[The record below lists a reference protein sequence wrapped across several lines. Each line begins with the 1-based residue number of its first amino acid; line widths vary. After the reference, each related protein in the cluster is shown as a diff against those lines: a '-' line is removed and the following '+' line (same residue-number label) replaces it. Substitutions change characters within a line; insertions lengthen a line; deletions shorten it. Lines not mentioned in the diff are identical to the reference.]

1 MGLISKIRNGH
12 RKSSS
17 GPNLDVPK
25 NHQSTFSS
33 SSLVGSDFRQRISSS
48 SYTSQDTHGSPAA
61 AAEKGLPPVKGG
73 KRLPPALQPNLD
85 VIADNLSQSPEGRAS
100 LNDPETTDM
109 DEKPLPLLEP
119 KVLPDRNGAMANGSR
134 SPPRRIAPKSTV
146 EDSIANEAQN
156 THTNQPLDSLRDG
169 ATTETTK
176 AHTGPMRPQAA
187 PLRNSMAFTDS
198 LEAFQNGSASGQ
210 ESMRRTAD
218 GVGSNIKPNANAI
231 HESDIPYGRPHHRPP
246 NMPIAPMDPYN
257 SSPTFQADTKNKLD
271 SPPFLP
277 FAQSPYNYRNPSGGH
292 LAYQKLNP
300 APAHDESCE
309 EYSYSGSDD
318 SASGDSV
325 DSSVA
330 NSQVELNPYYDQWK
344 AYFSFL
350 AAQQK
355 QQEMINS
362 HRQSLYN
369 SPYAAN
375 YMYQQNYH
383 PGHMSMQALS
393 PSGMALPML
402 QSPIRSSPH
411 SRTPLS
417 ASREILYR
425 ESPLSKNIDSGSAK
439 KKSYTALQT
448 LNNNA
453 REDKLVA
460 NSRKSTLKS
469 NRYPSV
475 PLSILRSESK
485 DMEVGKKPR
494 VASLVTDFKPKGSDS
509 SDAQNDSFN
518 NTVDYTQG
526 GSNGN
531 IAKKLSQLN
540 VNDTPERQISDYT
553 KFLFENEEE
562 NEPVDQSLA
571 EEVSRTVSAHQQL
584 LESADRN
591 DDSGSD
597 SDESVGS
604 IQSETDKLM
613 VKNSS
618 PYGVSNDVKV
628 GDTHA
633 SKPQAIISENP
644 ASKDIERPSSRV
656 ASDSSRSRAHAKSTS
671 LPNQTDLFMPST
683 LRQSMIAPGHQSMF
697 PMMPPPQLGQAM
709 PPQMLPMPPQMP
721 PPVDPYV
728 MNPAMTPGV
737 NPGMFPYNPM
747 MNYSTEYQNTMPSYM
762 NPRRQSIA
770 TPDLKR
776 QSMVSVANGYLRSLP
791 LNPRTP
797 FGMPGVRQFSRVTDK
812 DTKKRIE
819 KLIELRQV
827 IASGNKTLEYRLK
840 WIKALIDATNYC
852 LYTYINIKGEET
864 GPEMAQ
870 TNKILFAKSAV
881 NHLTKLLKELKHK
894 RGKEALYS
902 EACYIYGCLLKH
914 DYKVTYN
921 QDFGI
926 EKDVEQALIYLEDSL
941 EASPNNFKTLYKTG
955 DIYEYEIPDE
965 FEKAVDHY
973 KLAAQLG
980 YGKAIYKMALLHLHV
995 PSMRSTKFFNLLVK
1009 LSSVD
1014 LNSDDID
1021 LNEDDEEELQETIGL
1036 AFFELG
1042 KVYEGIYP
1050 GDLSLED
1057 DFVVRSIEKAPVNYA
1072 KALTYYNKSA
1082 RLNCLLAHVKLGRV
1096 YEFGELNRDIK
1107 PHKSIQ
1113 WYMKAVSSPFPFK
1126 RLPEAMIGLSRW
1138 YLKGSSGHSNYI
1150 PVPNPDKAVLWCNR
1164 AIKEFNYPDAYF
1176 AMGQLI
1182 EKGLASGSPEEY
1194 YSKARD
1200 LGYYEYSMDSE

>member
-1 MGLISKIRNGH
+1 MGLISKFRNGH
-12 RKSSS
+12 RKSS
-17 GPNLDVPK
+17 GGHNLDVPK
-25 NHQSTFSS
+25 NQQSTFSS
-33 SSLVGSDFRQRISSS
+33 SSLVGSDFPHHMSSS
-48 SYTSQDTHGSPAA
+48 SYTSQDTHGSPAT
-61 AAEKGLPPVKGG
+61 AAEKGLPPVKGS

-85 VIADNLSQSPEGRAS
+85 AIADNLSKSPEKGVS
-100 LNDPETTDM
+100 LNDPDTTDM
-109 DEKPLPLLEP
+109 EEKPLPLLQP
-119 KVLPDRNGAMANGSR
+119 KVSPDRSGAMANGIR
-134 SPPRRIAPKSTV
+134 SSPRRIAPKSTV
-146 EDSIANEAQN
+146 DDSITNEA
-156 THTNQPLDSLRDG
+156 HDTNEKLPLSPTSSG
-169 ATTETTK
+169 ATTEIPK
-176 AHTGPMRPQAA
+176 VHPAPLRSQAA

-198 LEAFQNGSASGQ
+198 IEAFQNGSANGQ
-210 ESMRRTAD
+210 ESMRVAANGTRP
-218 GVGSNIKPNANAI
+218 NRNFNANAI
-231 HESDIPYGRPHHRPP
+231 HESDPPYGRSHHRPP
-246 NMPIAPMDPYN
+246 SMPIAPVDPYN
-257 SSPTFQADTKNKLD
+257 SSPTFRADTKKTMD

-277 FAQSPYNYRNPSGGH
+277 FTQNPYNYSNSSGN

-300 APAHDESCE
+300 VPVHDESCE

-330 NSQVELNPYYDQWK
+330 NSQVDPNPYYDQWK

-355 QQEMINS
+355 QQELINS
-362 HRQSLYN
+362 HRQSLYSGPHIAN
-369 SPYAAN
+369 S
-375 YMYQQNYH
+375 YMYPQNYH
-383 PGHMSMQALS
+383 PGYISMQALS
-393 PSGMALPML
+393 PEDMTLAVL
-402 QSPIRSSPH
+402 QSPMRSNPH

-417 ASREILYR
+417 ASRDILYR
-425 ESPLSKNIDSGSAK
+425 ETPLSKKMDPSSAK

-475 PLSILRSESK
+475 PLSILRSESN
-485 DMEVGKKPR
+485 DTGAGKKPR
-494 VASLVTDFKPKGSDS
+494 VASLVTDFRPKGLDS
-509 SDAQNDSFN
+509 MDAQNDSFN
-518 NTVDYTQG
+518 NTVDLSQG

-540 VNDTPERQISDYT
+540 ISDTSERQISDYT
-553 KFLFENEEE
+553 KFLFENDEE
-562 NEPVDQSLA
+562 NVPVDQSLA
-571 EEVSRTVSAHQQL
+571 EEVSRAVSAHQQL

-591 DDSGSD
+591 ERSDSD

-618 PYGVSNDVKV
+618 YGVSANDVKV
-628 GDTHA
+628 GGDTHT
-633 SKPQAIISENP
+633 SRPQGITSENNM
-644 ASKDIERPSSRV
+644 SKDIERPSSRHT
-656 ASDSSRSRAHAKSTS
+656 SSSSRSIAHAKSTS
-671 LPNQTDLFMPST
+671 LPNQTELLMPST
-683 LRQSMIAPGHQSMF
+683 PRQSMISPGHQSMF
-697 PMMPPPQLGQAM
+697 TMMPPPQFGQAV
-709 PPQMLPMPPQMP
+709 PPQMP
-721 PPVDPYV
+721 PAVDNYV
-728 MNPAMTPGV
+728 VNPAMTPGV

-747 MNYSTEYQNTMPSYM
+747 MNYSTEYQSTMPSYM

-797 FGMPGVRQFSRVTDK
+797 FGIPGMRQFSRVTDK

-827 IASGNKTLEYRLK
+827 IASGSKTLEYRLK
-840 WIKALIDATNYC
+840 WVKALIDATNYC

-864 GPEMAQ
+864 GPEMVQ

-881 NHLTKLLKELKHK
+881 NHLTKLIKELKHK

-941 EASPNNFKTLYKTG
+941 EANPNNFKTLYKTG

-1042 KVYEGIYP
+1042 KIYEGIYP

-1057 DFVVRSIEKAPVNYA
+1057 EFVVRSIEKAPVNYA

-1082 RLNCLLAHVKLGRV
+1082 RLDCLLAHVRLGRV

-1164 AIKEFNYPDAYF
+1164 AIQEFNYPDAYF

-1182 EKGLASGSPEEY
+1182 EKGLASGSLEEY

-1200 LGYYEYSMDSE
+1200 LGYYEYSTDHE